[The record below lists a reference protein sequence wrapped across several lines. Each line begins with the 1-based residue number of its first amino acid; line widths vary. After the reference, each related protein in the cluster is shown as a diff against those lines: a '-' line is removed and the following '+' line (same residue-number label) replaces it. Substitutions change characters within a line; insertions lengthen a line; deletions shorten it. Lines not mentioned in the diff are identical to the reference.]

1 MNKVMLIR
9 LAFIVFTLLLAILLF
24 REMTINSCLDAG
36 GIFNYATTNCET
48 LPDVNYV
55 PLLNRDVWYR
65 IVLLAIFLPAVP
77 MFLIY
82 KVLIYFLPISQ
93 LNEQSKQSNNL

>member
-1 MNKVMLIR
+1 
-9 LAFIVFTLLLAILLF
+9 
-24 REMTINSCLDAG
+24 MTIDSCLDAG
-36 GIFNYATTNCET
+36 RIFDYVTRNCET

-65 IVLLAIFLPAVP
+65 PILFAIFLPAIP

-82 KVLIYFLPISQ
+82 KALIYFLPVSQ
-93 LNEQSKQSNNL
+93 SSEQSKQSNNI